1 MSEQTFAHGDGV
13 CGFNCT
19 NGDIGCGGC
28 CFTTYCPCFA
38 LCNAA
43 NDAKLS
49 NGNLYCIMTTCGC
62 GCCALMKLGE
72 DIEEKRGLRKHDGCW
87 HCMHSCCNCCTCHSC
102 RVVNECKVYA
112 KDGAVNAAP
121 TGTQMTR

>member
-13 CGFNCT
+13 CGCNCT
-19 NGDIGCGGC
+19 DGDIGCGGC
-28 CFTTYCPCFA
+28 LCVACCPCFA

-43 NDAKLS
+43 NEAKLN
-49 NGNLYCIMTTCGC
+49 NGTLYCVMTACGF
-62 GCCALMKLGE
+62 GCCALMILGQ
-72 DIEEKRGLRKHDGCW
+72 DVEEKRGLKEHSGCW
-87 HCMHSCCNCCTCHSC
+87 HCMHSCFDGCTCHAC

-121 TGTQMTR
+121 TGTEMTR